1 MFLAEEDFI
10 NPCSLNLIML
20 APEDNEALRKMV
32 DEVVPPQDLPNLTE
46 QLKLIKTFITDYLKC
61 FGLRP
66 SEAEKLLPM
75 VEKPLSPDVDV
86 CLNELAQRNLQY
98 FLNAEMYL
106 FAYLINKTRKQKTL
120 YMSYLQ
126 LYESLSDLATLLE
139 NAAAATDDKI
149 KQVYYEA
156 FHGGFVRLLFWMLNL
171 VSNLADHNLLDPR
184 LVERLY
190 NDVSALV
197 KEYLPSK

>member
-1 MFLAEEDFI
+1 MFLAEKDFI
-10 NPCSLNLIML
+10 NPCSLKLIML

-32 DEVVPPQDLPNLTE
+32 DEVVPPQDLPNLQE

-61 FGLRP
+61 FSLRP
-66 SEAEKLLPM
+66 SEAEKLPPM
-75 VEKPLSPDVDV
+75 VEKPLSPDIDI

-156 FHGGFVRLLFWMLNL
+156 FHGGFVRLLFWMLSL
-171 VSNLADHNLLDPR
+171 ISNLADHNLLNPK

-190 NDVSALV
+190 NDVSALL
-197 KEYLPSK
+197 KEYLSSK